1 MARVISKLPTPDGGT
16 PPTEDRFD
24 QNGAMQTMPGLCGVH
39 ATSSPPN
46 PLPSLVQ
53 LGAAPQNGHEARSA
67 RADQG
72 VVHPAVGST
81 QNDRLGGTASIS
93 FESER
98 LAALA
103 GTLGARLA
111 GWKWSRTYNRWR
123 SGESVNVFQRK
134 MLAIMLARLRNTAL
148 DWEEC
153 ARAKALPERK
163 RK

>member
-1 MARVISKLPTPDGGT
+1 MPD
-16 PPTEDRFD
+16 
-24 QNGAMQTMPGLCGVH
+24 LCGVH
-39 ATSSPPN
+39 ATSVTPN
-46 PLPSLVQ
+46 PHPSQVQ
-53 LGAAPQNGHEARSA
+53 PGAVPQNGRDARSTHSA
-67 RADQG
+67 QG
-72 VVHPAVGST
+72 LVHQAAASA
-81 QNDRLGGTASIS
+81 QNDQLGGTASMS

-134 MLAIMLARLRNTAL
+134 MLAIMLARLRDTAL

-153 ARAKALPERK
+153 ARAKALPERT